1 MNCDEFELIV
11 LALARNQLMDASVHD
26 LRLAHADSCARC
38 GGRLASERFLAAG
51 TAAVVAQIA
60 AEAAPVRV
68 EAALLAAFHEHVR
81 ATAARTAMPGP
92 IKLNNWSFWRPA
104 AVAALLLIVIS
115 TMAVFWSSSN
125 SLNQGNEE
133 LTGLYG
139 PVDLP
144 LPGVAAIEDRVESAY
159 PLANSDQ
166 QDRRQ
171 QRVSRRKSNQA
182 EVVSAFYPLMEGED
196 LDSSEI
202 AQVVRVELPASA
214 LGVAGVSLGADIS
227 TVPVKADV
235 ALGYD
240 GLARAVRF
248 VR

>member
-1 MNCDEFELIV
+1 MNCDEFEFIV
-11 LALARNQLMDASVHD
+11 LALARNQLMDARVHD

-38 GGRLASERFLAAG
+38 AGRLASERFLAAG

-68 EAALLAAFHEHVR
+68 EGALLAAFHEHVR

-92 IKLNNWSFWRPA
+92 IKVKNWSSWRPA
-104 AVAALLLIVIS
+104 AVAALLLVVIS

-125 SLNQGNEE
+125 SLNQANEE
-133 LTGLYG
+133 LTGLYV

-144 LPGVAAIEDRVESAY
+144 VPVLAAIEDRFESAY
-159 PLANSDQ
+159 PLRNSEQ

-196 LDSSEI
+196 FDSSEV

-214 LGVAGVSLGADIS
+214 LGVAGISLGADIS
-227 TVPVKADV
+227 TVAVKADV

>member
-11 LALARNQLMDASVHD
+11 LALARNQLMDARVHE
-26 LRLAHADSCARC
+26 LGLAHADSCARC
-38 GGRLASERFLAAG
+38 AGRLASERFLVAG
-51 TAAVVAQIA
+51 TAAVVAKIG
-60 AEAAPVRV
+60 AELAPVRV

-81 ATAARTAMPGP
+81 ATAARTTMPGA
-92 IKLNNWSFWRPA
+92 IKVNNWSFWRPA

-133 LTGLYG
+133 LTGLYV

-144 LPGVAAIEDRVESAY
+144 VPVVAAIEDRIESAY
-159 PLANSDQ
+159 PLKNSGQ

-182 EVVSAFYPLMEGED
+182 EVLSAFYPLMERED
-196 LDSSEI
+196 LDSSEV